1 MSEFLA
7 KRTKMMTHIGDD
19 LDKFYSIPHL
29 NKPITFFGSARLALN
44 SPYYKQAKKLAFMCV
59 QAGFSVVT
67 GGGGGIMQAANEGA
81 FKAAELLDINLNAKN
96 SSENLNLDEKNASK
110 NLNLD
115 ENLGLN
121 SSSQSNQNLSA
132 NSNLNKNS
140 NAHLHQISSS
150 KSTQNSNFTPNFS
163 QKSNEF
169 SRQNTNLNLD
179 ENSAKNSNFT
189 PNSSENSQQ
198 NSPQKPSPKDL
209 KSIGFNI
216 FLPFEQK
223 GNDFLGY
230 NITFKSLAIRKMALV
245 EKSLAFVIFP
255 GGFGTLDEFVEVLT
269 LKQLGFKDVPIFVVG
284 REFWRGFDEFIK
296 SSLLS
301 LNVISKGDELK
312 YEITDDLEFIVKKL
326 KEEYENSSRNEWR
339 G

>member
-1 MSEFLA
+1 MTEFV
-7 KRTKMMTHIGDD
+7 GDD
-19 LDKFYSIPHL
+19 LKKLYAIPPL
-29 NKPITFFGSARLALN
+29 NKAVTFFGSARLAPN
-44 SPYYKQAKKLAFMCV
+44 TFYYEQAKKLAFMCV

-96 SSENLNLDEKNASK
+96 SAK
-110 NLNLD
+110 NL
-115 ENLGLN
+115 
-121 SSSQSNQNLSA
+121 
-132 NSNLNKNS
+132 
-140 NAHLHQISSS
+140 
-150 KSTQNSNFTPNFS
+150 
-163 QKSNEF
+163 
-169 SRQNTNLNLD
+169 
-179 ENSAKNSNFT
+179 NFT

-198 NSPQKPSPKDL
+198 ISPQNPSPKDL

-301 LNVISKGDELK
+301 LNVISQGDELK

>member
-1 MSEFLA
+1 
-7 KRTKMMTHIGDD
+7 MMTHIGDD

-29 NKPITFFGSARLALN
+29 NKPVTFFGSARLAPN
-44 SPYYKQAKKLAFMCV
+44 SPYYEQAKKLAFMCV
-59 QAGFSVVT
+59 QAGFSVVS

-81 FKAAELLDINLNAKN
+81 FKAAELLDINLNAK
-96 SSENLNLDEKNASK
+96 
-110 NLNLD
+110 
-115 ENLGLN
+115 
-121 SSSQSNQNLSA
+121 
-132 NSNLNKNS
+132 
-140 NAHLHQISSS
+140 
-150 KSTQNSNFTPNFS
+150 
-163 QKSNEF
+163 
-169 SRQNTNLNLD
+169 
-179 ENSAKNSNFT
+179 
-189 PNSSENSQQ
+189 NSSENSQQ

>member
-1 MSEFLA
+1 MTEFV
-7 KRTKMMTHIGDD
+7 GDD
-19 LDKFYSIPHL
+19 LKKLYAIPPL
-29 NKPITFFGSARLALN
+29 NKAVTFFGSARLAPN
-44 SPYYKQAKKLAFMCV
+44 TFYYEQAKKLATMCV
-59 QAGFSVVT
+59 EAGFSVVS

-81 FKAAELLDINLNAKN
+81 FKAA
-96 SSENLNLDEKNASK
+96 LNLKLSDAEK
-110 NLNLD
+110 
-115 ENLGLN
+115 E
-121 SSSQSNQNLSA
+121 Q
-132 NSNLNKNS
+132 
-140 NAHLHQISSS
+140 
-150 KSTQNSNFTPNFS
+150 
-163 QKSNEF
+163 
-169 SRQNTNLNLD
+169 
-179 ENSAKNSNFT
+179 
-189 PNSSENSQQ
+189 
-198 NSPQKPSPKDL
+198 

>member
-1 MSEFLA
+1 
-7 KRTKMMTHIGDD
+7 MMTHISDD

-29 NKPITFFGSARLALN
+29 NKPVTFFGSARLAPN
-44 SPYYKQAKKLAFMCV
+44 SPYYEQAKKLAFMCV

-81 FKAAELLDINLNAKN
+81 FKAA
-96 SSENLNLDEKNASK
+96 LNLKLSEAEK
-110 NLNLD
+110 
-115 ENLGLN
+115 E
-121 SSSQSNQNLSA
+121 Q
-132 NSNLNKNS
+132 
-140 NAHLHQISSS
+140 
-150 KSTQNSNFTPNFS
+150 
-163 QKSNEF
+163 
-169 SRQNTNLNLD
+169 
-179 ENSAKNSNFT
+179 
-189 PNSSENSQQ
+189 
-198 NSPQKPSPKDL
+198 

>member
-1 MSEFLA
+1 
-7 KRTKMMTHIGDD
+7 MMTHIGDD

-29 NKPITFFGSARLALN
+29 NKPVTFFGSARLAPN
-44 SPYYKQAKKLAFMCV
+44 SPYYEQAKKLAFMCV

-96 SSENLNLDEKNASK
+96 SSENSNLDEKSASK

-121 SSSQSNQNLSA
+121 SNQNLNA
-132 NSNLNKNS
+132 NLNLNKNS
-140 NAHLHQISSS
+140 NANLHQISSS
-150 KSTQNSNFTPNFS
+150 NSTQNSNFT
-163 QKSNEF
+163 
-169 SRQNTNLNLD
+169 L
-179 ENSAKNSNFT
+179 
-189 PNSSENSQQ
+189 NSSKNSQQ
-198 NSPQKPSPKDL
+198 NSPQNPSPKDL

>member
-7 KRTKMMTHIGDD
+7 KRTKMTTHIGDD

-29 NKPITFFGSARLALN
+29 NKPVTFFGSARLAPN
-44 SPYYKQAKKLAFMCV
+44 SPYYEQAKKLAFMCV

-81 FKAAELLDINLNAKN
+81 FKAAELLDINLNAK
-96 SSENLNLDEKNASK
+96 
-110 NLNLD
+110 
-115 ENLGLN
+115 
-121 SSSQSNQNLSA
+121 
-132 NSNLNKNS
+132 
-140 NAHLHQISSS
+140 
-150 KSTQNSNFTPNFS
+150 
-163 QKSNEF
+163 
-169 SRQNTNLNLD
+169 
-179 ENSAKNSNFT
+179 
-189 PNSSENSQQ
+189 NSSENSQQ

>member
-1 MSEFLA
+1 
-7 KRTKMMTHIGDD
+7 MMTHISDD

-29 NKPITFFGSARLALN
+29 NKPVTFFGSARLAPN
-44 SPYYKQAKKLAFMCV
+44 NPYYEQAKKLAFMCV

-81 FKAAELLDINLNAKN
+81 FKAA
-96 SSENLNLDEKNASK
+96 LNLKLSEAEK
-110 NLNLD
+110 
-115 ENLGLN
+115 E
-121 SSSQSNQNLSA
+121 Q
-132 NSNLNKNS
+132 
-140 NAHLHQISSS
+140 
-150 KSTQNSNFTPNFS
+150 
-163 QKSNEF
+163 
-169 SRQNTNLNLD
+169 
-179 ENSAKNSNFT
+179 
-189 PNSSENSQQ
+189 
-198 NSPQKPSPKDL
+198 

>member
-1 MSEFLA
+1 
-7 KRTKMMTHIGDD
+7 MMHINDD

-29 NKPITFFGSARLALN
+29 NKPVTFFGSARLAPN
-44 SPYYKQAKKLAFMCV
+44 SPYYEQAKKLAFMCV

-96 SSENLNLDEKNASK
+96 S
-110 NLNLD
+110 
-115 ENLGLN
+115 
-121 SSSQSNQNLSA
+121 
-132 NSNLNKNS
+132 
-140 NAHLHQISSS
+140 
-150 KSTQNSNFTPNFS
+150 NFTPN
-163 QKSNEF
+163 
-169 SRQNTNLNLD
+169 L
-179 ENSAKNSNFT
+179 
-189 PNSSENSQQ
+189 SENSQQ

>member
-1 MSEFLA
+1 MTEFV
-7 KRTKMMTHIGDD
+7 GDD
-19 LDKFYSIPHL
+19 LKKLYAIPPL
-29 NKPITFFGSARLALN
+29 NKAVTFFGSARLAPN
-44 SPYYKQAKKLAFMCV
+44 TFYYEQAKKLATMCV
-59 QAGFSVVT
+59 EAGFSVVS

-81 FKAAELLDINLNAKN
+81 FKAA
-96 SSENLNLDEKNASK
+96 LNLKLSEAEK
-110 NLNLD
+110 
-115 ENLGLN
+115 E
-121 SSSQSNQNLSA
+121 Q
-132 NSNLNKNS
+132 
-140 NAHLHQISSS
+140 
-150 KSTQNSNFTPNFS
+150 
-163 QKSNEF
+163 
-169 SRQNTNLNLD
+169 
-179 ENSAKNSNFT
+179 
-189 PNSSENSQQ
+189 
-198 NSPQKPSPKDL
+198 

-230 NITFKSLAIRKMALV
+230 NITFKGLAIRKMALV

>member
-29 NKPITFFGSARLALN
+29 NKPVTFFGSARLVPN
-44 SPYYKQAKKLAFMCV
+44 SPYYEQAKKLAFMCV

-96 SSENLNLDEKNASK
+96 S
-110 NLNLD
+110 
-115 ENLGLN
+115 
-121 SSSQSNQNLSA
+121 
-132 NSNLNKNS
+132 
-140 NAHLHQISSS
+140 
-150 KSTQNSNFTPNFS
+150 NFTPN
-163 QKSNEF
+163 
-169 SRQNTNLNLD
+169 L
-179 ENSAKNSNFT
+179 
-189 PNSSENSQQ
+189 SENSQQ

>member
-29 NKPITFFGSARLALN
+29 NKPVTFFGSARLAPN
-44 SPYYKQAKKLAFMCV
+44 SPYYEQAKKLAFMCV

-81 FKAAELLDINLNAKN
+81 FKAAELWDINLNVKT
-96 SSENLNLDEKNASK
+96 
-110 NLNLD
+110 
-115 ENLGLN
+115 
-121 SSSQSNQNLSA
+121 LSA

-140 NAHLHQISSS
+140 NANLHQISSS
-150 KSTQNSNFTPNFS
+150 NSTKNSNFTPNFS
-163 QKSNEF
+163 QKSKKI

>member
-1 MSEFLA
+1 
-7 KRTKMMTHIGDD
+7 MMTHIGDD

-29 NKPITFFGSARLALN
+29 NKPVTFFGSARLASN
-44 SPYYKQAKKLAFMCV
+44 SPYYEQAKKLAFMCV

-96 SSENLNLDEKNASK
+96 SSKNSNLDEKSASK

-115 ENLGLN
+115 KNLGLN
-121 SSSQSNQNLSA
+121 LSSQSNQTLNA

-140 NAHLHQISSS
+140 NANLHQISSS
-150 KSTQNSNFTPNFS
+150 NSTQNSNFTPNFS
-163 QKSNEF
+163 QKLNEF
-169 SRQNTNLNLD
+169 SRQNINLNLD

>member
-7 KRTKMMTHIGDD
+7 KRTKMTTHIGDD

-29 NKPITFFGSARLALN
+29 NKPVTFFGSARLAPN
-44 SPYYKQAKKLAFMCV
+44 SPYYEQAKKLAFMCV

-96 SSENLNLDEKNASK
+96 SSENS
-110 NLNLD
+110 NLD
-115 ENLGLN
+115 ENLVLN
-121 SSSQSNQNLSA
+121 SSSQSNQTLSA

-140 NAHLHQISSS
+140 NANLHQISSS
-150 KSTQNSNFTPNFS
+150 
-163 QKSNEF
+163 
-169 SRQNTNLNLD
+169 
-179 ENSAKNSNFT
+179 NSAKNSNFT

-198 NSPQKPSPKDL
+198 NSPQKTSPKDL

>member
-7 KRTKMMTHIGDD
+7 KRAKMMTHIGDD

-29 NKPITFFGSARLALN
+29 NKPVTFFGSARLAPN
-44 SPYYKQAKKLAFMCV
+44 SPYYEQAKKLAFMCV

-81 FKAAELLDINLNAKN
+81 FKAA
-96 SSENLNLDEKNASK
+96 LNLKLSEAEK
-110 NLNLD
+110 
-115 ENLGLN
+115 E
-121 SSSQSNQNLSA
+121 Q
-132 NSNLNKNS
+132 
-140 NAHLHQISSS
+140 
-150 KSTQNSNFTPNFS
+150 
-163 QKSNEF
+163 
-169 SRQNTNLNLD
+169 
-179 ENSAKNSNFT
+179 
-189 PNSSENSQQ
+189 
-198 NSPQKPSPKDL
+198 

-284 REFWRGFDEFIK
+284 WEFWRGFDEFIK